1 MINLYTWP
9 TPNSRKVSILLEEIG
24 ISYKIFPIDITNDE
38 QFSKEFSK
46 ISPGNKIPAIVDDE
60 NNKSIFETGA
70 IMLYLAKKYN
80 KFIPEDHYWNV
91 MEWYFFQISQVGPYL
106 GQAHQFLSYH
116 AGKSPY
122 AEEKYKNYVKRVYN
136 TLDERLKKYQ
146 YLGIEYSIADIAT
159 WPWVA
164 RFEIHKTN
172 LEDYPN
178 VLRWYRL
185 IAKRS
190 AVIKGYNAVG
200 EKISIPMI

>member
-9 TPNSRKVSILLEEIG
+9 TPNGRKVSILLEEIG
-24 ISYKIFPIDITNDE
+24 IPYKVFAIDITKEE
-38 QFSKEFSK
+38 QFSKEFTK
-46 ISPGNKIPAIVDDE
+46 ISPSNKIPAIVDTE

-70 IMLYLAKKYN
+70 IMLYLAKKFN
-80 KFIPEDHYWNV
+80 KFIPEDYYWDV
-91 MEWYFFQISQVGPYL
+91 MQWYFFQISQVGPYL

-122 AEEKYKNYVKRVYN
+122 AEEKYTNYVKRVYN
-136 TLDERLKKYQ
+136 TLDERLKKCQ

-159 WPWVA
+159 WPWIA

-172 LEDYPN
+172 LKEYPN
-178 VLRWYRL
+178 VLKWYRL
-185 IAKRS
+185 IAKRV

-200 EKISIPMI
+200 EKLSIPMI

>member
-9 TPNSRKVSILLEEIG
+9 TPNGRKVSILLEEIG
-24 ISYKIFPIDITNDE
+24 IPYKVFAIDITKEE

-46 ISPGNKIPAIVDDE
+46 ISPSNKIPAIVDTE
-60 NNKSIFETGA
+60 NNNSIFETGA
-70 IMLYLAKKYN
+70 IMLYLAKKSN
-80 KFIPEDHYWNV
+80 KFIPEDYYWDV
-91 MEWYFFQISQVGPYL
+91 MQWYFFQVSQVGPYL

-122 AEEKYKNYVKRVYN
+122 AEEKYKAYVKRVYN
-136 TLDERLKKYQ
+136 TLDERLKKNQ

-185 IAKRS
+185 IAERS
-190 AVIKGYNAVG
+190 AVIKGFNAVG
-200 EKISIPMI
+200 GKISIPMI

>member
-1 MINLYTWP
+1 MILTFILGTGTAYLVSFYKFPGSNFFKWALILSFAVPPYIYAYSLTAFFENYG
-9 TPNSRKVSILLEEIG
+9 TLFSIL
-24 ISYKIFPIDITNDE
+24 
-38 QFSKEFSK
+38 
-46 ISPGNKIPAIVDDE
+46 
-60 NNKSIFETGA
+60 KSIFGDGE
-70 IMLYLAKKYN
+70 YN
-80 KFIPEDHYWNV
+80 KFIPKDYYWDV
-91 MEWYFFQISQVGPYL
+91 LQWYFFQVSQVGPYL

-122 AEEKYKNYVKRVYN
+122 AEEKYKAYVKRVYN
-136 TLDERLKKYQ
+136 TLDERLKKNQ

-190 AVIKGYNAVG
+190 AVIRGFNAVG